1 MKRLVPERLIAI
13 REKQGWSPAEAA
25 RRTSLERTA
34 YYKYETGE
42 VVPTAPTLQILALF
56 LGTSVD
62 YLCGLTD
69 DPSPNLLA
77 IPVDESG
84 DELFYLV
91 KNYQGL
97 KEDYRTLIRQ
107 MIKALSE
114 K

>member
-1 MKRLVPERLIAI
+1 M
-13 REKQGWSPAEAA
+13 
-25 RRTSLERTA
+25 
-34 YYKYETGE
+34 
-42 VVPTAPTLQILALF
+42 
-56 LGTSVD
+56 
-62 YLCGLTD
+62 TD